1 MLVLRFYYLFEMF
14 IVKYEYVLVKL
25 MEYVYLKGFEGDM
38 Y

>member
-25 MEYVYLKGFEGDM
+25 MEYVYLKGFEGD
-38 Y
+38 

>member
-25 MEYVYLKGFEGDM
+25 MEYVYLKGIEGDM

>member
-14 IVKYEYVLVKL
+14 IVKNEYVFVKL
-25 MEYVYLKGFEGDM
+25 MENVYLKGFEGDM